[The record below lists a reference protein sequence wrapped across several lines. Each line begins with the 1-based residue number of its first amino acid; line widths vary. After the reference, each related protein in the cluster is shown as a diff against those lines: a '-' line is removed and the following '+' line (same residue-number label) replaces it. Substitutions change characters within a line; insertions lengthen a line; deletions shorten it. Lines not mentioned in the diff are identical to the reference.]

1 MKREGK
7 EVVLLTRD
15 PQRVPRELGTDL
27 AVLKGS
33 LGSLSSFQTALQGC
47 DEVIHCAKSDHPVP
61 EVRAREDI
69 EGTRTLLSASIS
81 GGVRRFQ
88 QLSTISVYGITP
100 DGIVDETFT
109 PQPTADH
116 YSKSKAQIEQEVLGK
131 SSEIEVVVL
140 QPANVYGPGQCWW
153 SHTLLN
159 MMRRGTVILVNEGR
173 GLANMVHVSDLVDA
187 ILLASRAPK
196 ISGERFIISDGRP
209 ILWRDFFRALEK
221 INGRSATLELPAEK
235 AKTLSRK
242 LLAASPVVRA
252 RRAVGRLLFHEP
264 IIFPLADE
272 AIDRYACQTVF
283 SIEKAVTHLGYQP
296 LYDLARGL
304 ETVNEFESN
313 QKSSPEVS
321 SDLTHRG
328 STETYAE

>member
-1 MKREGK
+1 LIREGK
-7 EVVLLTRD
+7 EVILLTRD
-15 PQRVPRELGTDL
+15 PERVPRALATDV

-33 LGSLSSFQTALQGC
+33 LGSLSSFQAALQGC

-69 EGTRTLLSASIS
+69 EGTSTLLRASIS
-81 GGVRRFQ
+81 AQVRRFQ

-100 DGIVDETFT
+100 DGIVNETFA

-140 QPANVYGPGQCWW
+140 QAANVYGPGHCWW

-209 ILWRDFFRALEK
+209 ILWRDYFRALEK
-221 INGRSATLELPAEK
+221 IIGRRATLELPAEK

-242 LLAASPVVRA
+242 LLAGSPLGRA
-252 RRAVGRLLFHEP
+252 RRAVGRALFNEP

-272 AIDRYACQTVF
+272 AIDRYGCQTVF
-283 SIEKAVTHLGYQP
+283 SIEKAVTRLRYQP
-296 LYDLARGL
+296 VYDLARGL
-304 ETVNEFESN
+304 ETVREFESN
-313 QKSSPEVS
+313 QKTSFEVRN
-321 SDLTHRG
+321 DLTHRG